1 MSANRKRSYDAAF
14 KLAAVE
20 DAEKTTKRADAR
32 RFRVDEHRIR
42 EWRQKKSD
50 LVKIPSKKK
59 WLEGGER
66 KTALPEME
74 EVVAWIEGCRAKNFR
89 VTRASVRRKAADL
102 AQAQGKA

>member
-1 MSANRKRSYDAAF
+1 MSARKRSYDAAF

-20 DAEKTTKRADAR
+20 DAEKTTNKAAAR
-32 RFRVDEHRIR
+32 KFRVVERRIR
-42 EWRQKKSD
+42 EWRQKNN

-59 WLEGGER
+59 RLEGGGR
-66 KTALPEME
+66 KAAFPEME
-74 EVVAWIEGCRAKNFR
+74 EVVVAWIEGCRAKNFR